1 MKDINA
7 MGMDQSTQVISNKK
21 DEQRIGMIDYFL
33 VECFDSDGNLRWKE
47 TIKNLV
53 TNEGLDYILNV
64 AFKGTPAS
72 GITSW
77 YVGLIDTTST
87 PAVTDT
93 SANLPNGNGWNE
105 YVLYTADSPTGPEE
119 RPALTLSSP
128 AASGGSGSI
137 DNSANKA
144 VFVIDSPADDVKG
157 VFVVDS
163 NLRGSNSAAT
173 VLYGVGQ
180 FSGGTKTG
188 LAKDDTLNVTVTLQA
203 DSA

>member
-7 MGMDQSTQVISNKK
+7 MGMDQSAQVISNKK

-33 VECFDSDGNLRWKE
+33 VECFDRDGNLKWKE

-53 TNEGLDYILNV
+53 TDDGLDYILNV
-64 AFKGTPAS
+64 AFKGGAAYS
-72 GITSW
+72 NW
-77 YVGLIDTTST
+77 YVGLKSAGS
-87 PAVTDT
+87 PLFTDAHT
-93 SANLPNGNGWNE
+93 ALPSVGNWTE
-105 YVLYTADSPTGPEE
+105 YETYTANSPTGPGE

-137 DNSANKA
+137 NNSADKA
-144 VFVIDSPADDVKG
+144 VFVIDSPANDVDG

-163 NLRGSNSAAT
+163 NVRGSASGAN

-180 FSGGTKTG
+180 FSGGAKTG
-188 LAKDDTLNVTVTLQA
+188 LSIDDTLNVTVTLQA